1 MRRGKGAGGLKG
13 KGAGGLKAKAAK
25 EDFQVVSVERSNKRH
40 RVLDAEGLALG
51 CQIASSKKRGRDLM
65 DDSFHRFA
73 NSEGQWEVPEW
84 FFDDER
90 KHRKKP
96 TPVTQAMVDEFKQ
109 KWKEINARPIKRVA
123 EAKARKKK
131 RMMKKTTHAHGAE
144 EYVRFVAVQATPRAL
159 TTRELERASAEDE
172 ELSEFLSS
180 QFQDFC
186 QENGIQHVKTMPRDA
201 RSGVNTMPTS
211 YSADGATAPRSENA
225 PEIHK
230 LCYEVNVL

>member
-1 MRRGKGAGGLKG
+1 MRRG

-25 EDFQVVSVERSNKRH
+25 EDFQVVPVERSNKRH
-40 RVLDAEGLALG
+40 RVLDAEGLAQG
-51 CQIASSKKRGRDLM
+51 SQIDSSKKRGRDLM
-65 DDSFHRFA
+65 DDSFHRFV

-96 TPVTQAMVDEFKQ
+96 TPVTQTMVDEFKQ

-159 TTRELERASAEDE
+159 TTREVERASAEDE

-186 QENGIQHVKTMPRDA
+186 QENGIQHVKTTPRDA